1 MSALFWAN
9 HHRLWTGAIGI
20 VVILVAAIAGAW
32 FFVLRSPGS
41 QLSQAQALELY
52 KKAQKA
58 RGSAT
63 ARLPEPGVYR
73 YGTSGSENLSIA
85 GISREFPAS
94 ADIIVADG
102 QCATMQWEPFLQHT
116 EGLVEC
122 READGALTI
131 PTASSYE
138 AIAGTTTNSVIN
150 CPATTYLIPPDPFVG
165 EQWKST
171 CHSGRELVIVSGR
184 VIAFTSIQLGGSKVP
199 ALHTHLTYSFSG
211 AEMGTNPNDYWVAI
225 QSGLILRQQESV
237 DITQQA
243 GPLGN
248 VYYTEGMSIDLSSA
262 TPMR

>member
-94 ADIIVADG
+94 TDIIVADG
-102 QCATMQWEPFLQHT
+102 QCAKIQWERFL
-116 EGLVEC
+116 
-122 READGALTI
+122 
-131 PTASSYE
+131 
-138 AIAGTTTNSVIN
+138 
-150 CPATTYLIPPDPFVG
+150 
-165 EQWKST
+165 
-171 CHSGRELVIVSGR
+171 
-184 VIAFTSIQLGGSKVP
+184 
-199 ALHTHLTYSFSG
+199 
-211 AEMGTNPNDYWVAI
+211 
-225 QSGLILRQQESV
+225 
-237 DITQQA
+237 
-243 GPLGN
+243 
-248 VYYTEGMSIDLSSA
+248 
-262 TPMR
+262 